1 MTNDEPSPKRVR
13 RADAGLIRLPARDIA
28 PYDLLGT
35 ALRVT
40 PDRLRGIVARWRTAG
55 YARTQV
61 LAPGPSW
68 CWLTPAGMTAC
79 GYPWEARPPALARLA
94 HIRAVLAARMRL
106 SSTPQW
112 ASGHA
117 QWRSERDIRAAAPG
131 VGTGHV
137 PDAEVLWPSV
147 PGSPYA
153 GQSWAIEVELTPKP
167 AGRVTAIMSGL
178 LSGQYAQVV
187 YLASPAARPVVK
199 RAAARFPAEK
209 AARIAVTDL
218 PAAARMPQVT
228 P

>member
-1 MTNDEPSPKRVR
+1 M
-13 RADAGLIRLPARDIA
+13 IRLTARDVTGLCLAAEQYAA
-28 PYDLLGT
+28 PYDLLAA
-35 ALRVT
+35 ALGAR
-40 PDRLRGIVARWRTAG
+40 PDRLRGIAGRWRKAG
-55 YARTQV
+55 YAATGI
-61 LAPGPSW
+61 LAPGPAW
-68 CWLTPAGMTAC
+68 CWLTPAGMAAC

-94 HIRAVLAARMRL
+94 HIRAVLAARL
-106 SSTPQW
+106 WLTSTPQW

-117 QWRSERDIRAAAPG
+117 SWRSERDIRAAAPG

-167 AGRVTAIMSGL
+167 AGRVTGIMSGL

-187 YLASPAARPVVK
+187 YIASPAARPVVA
-199 RAAARFPAEK
+199 RAAARFPADK
-209 AARIAVTDL
+209 GARIAVTDL